1 MNAPLSRHT
10 TWAIRSTRRLTAVW
24 LTVLILFT
32 AAGAYAQA
40 APGKSS
46 STMAVSVNGQEQ
58 PGLHAELLLS
68 DQLARGAVDSPALRA
83 QVREAVINQALMA
96 QAAQGEKLHLQ
107 PDVRARVAMAE
118 QSALALE
125 WQKKVL
131 RNVRITEEDV
141 AAEYERQVQALGN
154 REVQL
159 RHALLPDEPQ
169 ARRVLSQLAEGAAF
183 ETLAMQVSRDTS
195 TRERGGLSD
204 WVPLG
209 SLAPSIVQALKGIEP
224 GQLVAQPVQTP
235 SGWQVIKVEGL
246 RPFSPPPIESV
257 RARLRQTLEQ
267 RALRAS
273 LQALR
278 DNARVE

>member
-1 MNAPLSRHT
+1 MNAPLNRLA
-10 TWAIRSTRRLTAVW
+10 TWTIRLARRLATDW
-24 LTVLILFT
+24 LMVLIMLT
-32 AAGAYAQA
+32 LAGAHAQA
-40 APGKSS
+40 APGESS
-46 STMAVSVNGQEQ
+46 ATMSVRVNGQEQ
-58 PGLHAELLLS
+58 PGLYAELLIN
-68 DQLARGAVDSPALRA
+68 DQLARGGVDTPALRA
-83 QVREAVINQALMA
+83 QVREAVINQSLMA

-107 PDVRARVAMAE
+107 PDVRARLAMAE
-118 QSALALE
+118 QSALALA

-131 RNVRITEEDV
+131 RNVSITEEDV

-209 SLAPSIVQALKGIEP
+209 SLAPSIVQSIKGLEP
-224 GQLVAQPVQTP
+224 GQLVVQPVQTP
-235 SGWQVIKVEGL
+235 SGWQVIRIEGL

-257 RARLRQTLEQ
+257 RGRLRQALEQ

-273 LQALR
+273 LQTLR